1 MDENHSL
8 VEIRCSS
15 GVKETRRMTPKSG
28 DRAVLDASGIAT
40 GKFFSGS
47 ARDTP
52 LRMENYGKIAR
63 E

>member
-1 MDENHSL
+1 LGREG
-8 VEIRCSS
+8 
-15 GVKETRRMTPKSG
+15 GVKNASDDPKSG

-40 GKFFSGS
+40 AELSSGS

-52 LRMENYGKIAR
+52 SRVESHRKIAR